1 MVAIPFFEREIIMND
16 VYKISKDE
24 YPLIPLRGLWAFPNT
39 ILNFDCARSISK
51 KAIEDANLRNT
62 DVFLVNQK
70 NIFDENPNSDSLYD
84 YGMVVSIKESFNLPN
99 GDIRVYVSA
108 KAIGKIEEVRIAEGF
123 YKAKV
128 SQYEYIEE
136 NEEITAKKEA
146 LRKLLI
152 DDFKKYVELDGNVY
166 DESVFSIGE
175 VTNLHKL
182 ADIII
187 YHLDL
192 KANEYYDL
200 LKELDSEKRLTLL
213 HQILCKEIDL
223 KNLSIEIDQEVQD
236 NINQSQK
243 EYYLREK
250 IDVIK
255 KELNETTGEFESETD
270 ELRAK
275 IVKLKIDKD
284 SKKSLFKDLSRLESI
299 PEMSPDYGVI
309 SAYLEFA
316 ANLPWSKKSKDL
328 LDIRRAEQILNEDHY
343 GLDEVKERILESI
356 AVRIKNKNNQGSVIC
371 LVGPPGVGKTSI
383 AKSIARALNRKFVTM
398 RLGGVTDESEI
409 RGHRRTYVGAMAGR
423 ILTNI
428 NRAGV
433 NNPVFLL
440 DELDKLGS
448 DFKGDPSSALLE
460 VLDPEQNDKFIDR
473 YLDIAFDLSDVFFI
487 TTANDPNEIPD
498 PLYDRLE
505 IIEISG
511 YTMSEKENIARKY
524 LIGKELEK
532 NGLNEKELSISDKV
546 IETIIKN
553 YTREAGVREL
563 ERLID
568 KICRR
573 AVKEIL
579 KGKNSVKV
587 TMANYEKYLGRER
600 FFDDHISTVDK
611 VGVANGLAW
620 TSVGGTMLTI
630 EANVMD
636 GKGNVEFTGSLGD
649 VMKESGQAA
658 MTYIRS
664 NARDLGI
671 RGKFYENKDIHV
683 HVPEGATPKDGPSA
697 GITMT
702 TAMVSSLTGKKV
714 RKDIAMTGEVTITG
728 DVLPIGGLKEKA
740 LAAYAYGIR
749 DVIIPEKNKKDT
761 LDIPKEI
768 RDKINFIEVSN
779 VSQVLDRALIW
790 NLRK

>member
-1 MVAIPFFEREIIMND
+1 MAD
-16 VYKISKDE
+16 VYNISQNE
-24 YPLIPLRGLWAFPNT
+24 YPLVPLRGLWAFPHT
-39 ILNFDCARSISK
+39 ILNFDCARPISK
-51 KAIEDANLRNT
+51 KAIEDANIRNT
-62 DVFLVNQK
+62 NIFLVNQK
-70 NIFDENPNSDSLYD
+70 NIFDENPKAEDLYE
-84 YGMVVSIKESFNLPN
+84 YGMVVNIKESFTLPN
-99 GDIRVYVSA
+99 GDIRVYVQ
-108 KAIGKIEEVRIAEGF
+108 AIAVAKIEKVKIAEGF
-123 YKAKV
+123 FRAEV
-128 SQYEYIEE
+128 SEYEYIEANDE
-136 NEEITAKKEA
+136 DSTKKQA

-152 DDFKKYVELDGNVY
+152 EDFKTYVELDGNIY
-166 DESVFSIGE
+166 DDSVFSITE
-175 VTNLHKL
+175 VDNLHRL
-182 ADIII
+182 MDIII

-192 KANEYYDL
+192 SAAEYYNL
-200 LKELDSEKRLTLL
+200 LTELDTENRMTLL
-213 HQILCKEIDL
+213 HQILTKEIDL
-223 KNLSIEIDQEVQD
+223 KNLSIEIDEEVQE

-255 KELNETTGEFESETD
+255 KELNETTGD
-270 ELRAK
+270 YDNELDSLKEK
-275 IVKLKIDKD
+275 IEALEIEQDIKD
-284 SKKSLFKDLSRLESI
+284 SFIKDLSRLESI

-309 SAYLEFA
+309 SSYLDFA
-316 ANLPWSKKSKDL
+316 VNLPWNEKSKDK
-328 LDIRRAEQILNEDHY
+328 LDIKRAEEILDEDHY

-356 AVRIKNKNNQGSVIC
+356 AVRIKNSNRQGSVIC

-383 AKSIARALNRKFVTM
+383 AKSIARALDRKFVSM

-423 ILTNI
+423 VITNI

-440 DELDKLGS
+440 DEIDKLGS
-448 DFKGDPSSALLE
+448 DFRGDPSSALLE
-460 VLDPEQNDKFIDR
+460 VLDPEQNDKFLDR
-473 YLDIAFDLSDVFFI
+473 YLDVAFDLSDVFFI

-505 IIEISG
+505 VIEISG
-511 YTMSEKENIARKY
+511 YTISEKLNIAKKY
-524 LIGKELEK
+524 LVSKQMEK
-532 NGLNEKELSISDKV
+532 NGLGEDELSISDTV
-546 IETIIKN
+546 LELLIKN

-579 KGKNSVKV
+579 EGKDTVRVTAQNYVKYV
-587 TMANYEKYLGRER
+587 GKQR
-600 FFDDHISTVDK
+600 FFDDHISREDK
-611 VGVANGLAW
+611 VGVVNGLAW
-620 TSVGGTMLTI
+620 TYVGGTMLTI
-630 EANVMD
+630 EANVME

-649 VMKESGQAA
+649 VMRESGQAA

-664 NARDLGI
+664 NAKELGI
-671 RGKFYENKDIHV
+671 RGKFYDNKDIHV
-683 HVPEGATPKDGPSA
+683 HIPEGATPKDGPSA

-714 RKDIAMTGEVTITG
+714 RNDIAMTGEVTITG

-740 LAAYAYGIR
+740 LAAYTYGIS
-749 DVIIPEKNKKDT
+749 DVIIPKDNKRDT
-761 LDIPKEI
+761 EDIPKEI

-779 VSQVLDRALIW
+779 VSEVIDRALI
-790 NLRK
+790 